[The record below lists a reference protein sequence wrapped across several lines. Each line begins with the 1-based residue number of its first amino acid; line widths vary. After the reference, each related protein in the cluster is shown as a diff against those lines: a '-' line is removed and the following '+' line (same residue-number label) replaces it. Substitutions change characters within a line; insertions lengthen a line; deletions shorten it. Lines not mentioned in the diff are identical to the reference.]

1 MCESLQQRRNL
12 KLRFIFWPK
21 QKKLA
26 LLKHA
31 KQYYKVL
38 LVSSTN
44 VFFSYQSVVLF
55 AFSPLPLSEAALDET
70 LMKAR
75 SFQYVQKNRVCIFSK
90 KNQKALPV
98 QLLFPSNIYC

>member
-1 MCESLQQRRNL
+1 MRESLQQRRNL

-21 QKKLA
+21 QKKLTSSA
-26 LLKHA
+26 
-31 KQYYKVL
+31 KVL

-55 AFSPLPLSEAALDET
+55 AFSPLPLSEATLDET

-75 SFQYVQKNRVCIFSK
+75 SFQYVQKKFVCIFSK

-98 QLLFPSNIYC
+98 QLFFPSNIYC